1 MRVQIF
7 EQWQGG
13 HYFNYLACLIPSL
26 SALADEVVVSL
37 TPRALAAAGS
47 AERLAACRA
56 IPNVRFENGV
66 AEASPALPLG
76 ERLRLLKNLRD
87 AVARV
92 RPDYLLVPSA
102 DAQTL
107 AMSALGHLGIAALPR
122 DLPSEAIFHYGYG
135 PAIASRR
142 HALKEAVYRFAYAGS
157 TWSRLNF
164 VNFLYYEHAL
174 RRRVR
179 WSPRAR
185 LLPDPV
191 PQPPRLSRQEARR
204 LLGIP
209 EDGRYLG
216 LLGSLDNRKAIPELL
231 AAFRTARLGG
241 SDRLLLAGRMAPAFR
256 ALLVEAGRDLLAG
269 GRLIVLDRFLS
280 EREMQQ
286 GYAALDLVCATYRD
300 FPGLASLLLKGLAA
314 GRPALVHDF
323 GWSAALV
330 RRFGAGIAVDIG
342 DATAFAAAL
351 RRGLEE
357 SAGYVESE
365 ATRRLLAFH
374 TEGNFAATALA
385 GVRRAAGLG
394 DAGEAVEWEWVKEG
408 LEGKLRS

>member
-1 MRVQIF
+1 MRVQLF

-13 HYFNYLACLIPSL
+13 HYFNYLECLIPPL
-26 SALADEVVVSL
+26 SRMADEVLVSL
-37 TPRALAAAGS
+37 TPQALASAAFADKLG
-47 AERLAACRA
+47 ACRA
-56 IPNVRFENGV
+56 LPNVRFEDGV
-66 AEASPALPLG
+66 PAASPALPLG
-76 ERLRLLKNLRD
+76 ERLQLLKNLRD

-135 PAIASRR
+135 PAIANRR

-191 PQPPRLSRQEARR
+191 PQPPRLAREEARR
-204 LLGIP
+204 LLGIR

-216 LLGSLDNRKAIPELL
+216 LLGSLDVRKAVPELL
-231 AAFRTARLGG
+231 AAFRAAHLGRH
-241 SDRLLLAGRMAPAFR
+241 DRLLLAGRLAPAFR
-256 ALLVEAGRDLLAG
+256 ILIDEHYADLLADG
-269 GRLIVLDRFLS
+269 CLVVLDRFLD

-314 GRPALVHDF
+314 GRPAVVHDF
-323 GWSAALV
+323 GWAAALV
-330 RRFGAGIAVDIG
+330 RRFAAGIAVDIG
-342 DATAFAAAL
+342 DTPAFAAAL

-357 SAGYVESE
+357 SAAYAESE

-374 TEGNFAATALA
+374 TESNFAATALA
-385 GVRRAAGLG
+385 GVRRAAGVG
-394 DAGEAVEWEWVKEG
+394 DGGEAVGWGWVVEG
-408 LEGKLRS
+408 EMRG